1 MGLLNMI
8 HKTILKREFKI
19 EIKRPPMYK
28 VIIYNDD
35 YTTMEFVVNVL
46 VKIFKKSN
54 VEAVQIMYD
63 VHRKGTGIA
72 GIYVYDIAAT
82 KMAYAIKMAR
92 NSGFPLKFSM
102 EEE

>member
-1 MGLLNMI
+1 MGLFEMPQ
-8 HKTILKREFKI
+8 KTILKQNSKV

-46 VKIFKKSN
+46 VKIFKKSDI
-54 VEAVQIMYD
+54 EAVQIMYD
-63 VHRKGTGIA
+63 VHRKGIGIA

-82 KMAYAIKMAR
+82 KTAQAISMAR